1 MTQSTNAMKLV
12 AIMSLDAYRDDL
24 HTLLRER
31 EIEVFSE
38 LDIEGYHQSSAAGA
52 APAWFGGGTPSTDST
67 LTWAFLGED
76 QATMLM
82 DAVADFNERRDLER
96 PVRAFQMDVDRA
108 V

>member
-1 MTQSTNAMKLV
+1 MKLV

-52 APAWFGGGTPSTDST
+52 SPAWFGGGTPPTDST
-67 LTWAFLGED
+67 LTWAFLAD
-76 QATMLM
+76 AQADVLL
-82 DAVADFNERRDLER
+82 DAVADLNDRRDLER
-96 PVRAFQMDVDRA
+96 PVRAFQMDVGRA